1 VFGSEPAVVVV
12 GVVRRAGAVGVIWDD
27 GEPAASACPGSVTA
41 TTVDA
46 MMVANRTDFTAE
58 EL

>member
-12 GVVRRAGAVGVIWDD
+12 GVDRRAGAVEVICDD
-27 GEPAASACPGSVTA
+27 GEPAANACQGRVTE
-41 TTVDA
+41 TSIDA